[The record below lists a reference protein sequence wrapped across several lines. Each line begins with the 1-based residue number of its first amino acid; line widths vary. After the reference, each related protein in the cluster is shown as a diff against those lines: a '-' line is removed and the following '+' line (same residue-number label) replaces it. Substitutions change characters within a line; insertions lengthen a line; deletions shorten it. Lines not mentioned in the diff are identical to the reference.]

1 VKKRRLSQTQQRN
14 IRQRHAEL
22 AQREELREGVVVSHH
37 GKQLLIED
45 LETDQRLRG
54 YPRQTLG
61 ALTTGDRIRWVES
74 EVGEA
79 SVEVLLPRQSLLVRP
94 DTHGKARLMAANL
107 DQVLIVVAPVPAM
120 NPFVIDQ
127 AIVATLDLPAR
138 PLIVLNKIDLLH
150 KVPSNQLFNELAEW
164 RKAGFDWLQV
174 CAKTGEGLD
183 KLREALKNHTSLL
196 VGMSGVGKSS
206 LTRQLSPQAADIAIA
221 EISGHS
227 QEGRHTTRTSTLY
240 HLPEGGM
247 LIDAPGVRDFG
258 IHQPDRQAIERGFP
272 EIQEH
277 ASYCRFA
284 NCSHQHEPG
293 CAVRRAVENGN
304 ISTRRFESYS
314 NLMAQLAG
322 S

>member
-22 AQREELREGVVVSHH
+22 AQREGLREGVIVSHH

-45 LETDQRLRG
+45 LETGQRLRG

-61 ALTTGDRIRWVES
+61 ALTTGDRIRWVENKL
-74 EVGEA
+74 GEA

-94 DTHGKARLMAANL
+94 DSHGKARLMAANL
-107 DQVLIVVAPVPAM
+107 DQVLIVVAPLPTM

-138 PLIVLNKIDLLH
+138 PLIVLNKSDLLYE
-150 KVPSNQLFNELAEW
+150 VPANQLFTELAEW
-164 RKAGFDWLQV
+164 RKVGFDSLQV
-174 CAKTGEGLD
+174 SAKTGEGLD
-183 KLREALKNHTSLL
+183 KLHEALKDHTSLL

-221 EISGHS
+221 EISDHS

-240 HLPEGGM
+240 HLPAGGM

-258 IHQPDRQAIERGFP
+258 IYQLNRQTIERGFP

-277 ASYCRFA
+277 ASDCRFA

-293 CAVRRAVENGN
+293 CAVRRAVENGT
-304 ISTRRFESYS
+304 ISARRFESYS
-314 NLMAQLAG
+314 RLMAQLAG